1 MTAETPQP
9 RAVAPARPDDSVR
22 AVLRSPRLLTREALA
37 GIVTTL
43 ALVPEVISFSVIA
56 GVDPMV
62 SLVASVVLAVVMS
75 LLGGRPAMVTAAA
88 GSVALVIAPLVRT
101 HGVEYVLPTVLL
113 AGVIQ
118 IVFGTAGLARLMRFI
133 PRSVMIGFVNALGIL
148 IFVAQ
153 VPHLIDVPWI
163 VYPLFALTIAI
174 VVLLPRFTTV
184 VPAPLVAIVVV
195 TVIVVAA
202 GLTDVHTVGDEGP
215 MGGGLPGLTPW
226 LVPFS
231 PETLGIIL
239 PTALS
244 VAFVGLMETLLTA
257 KLVDDITE
265 TPSHKGKESWALGV
279 ANIAAG
285 AYGGIAGCAMIG
297 QTVVNVKI
305 GRARTRVSTLAAG
318 LFLLLLVTGL
328 SSVMARIPMVALAAV
343 MMVVA
348 ITTVDWHSVRP
359 STLRRMPVPETLV
372 MVVTVG
378 VVVATNN
385 LAIGVAVG
393 VLLAMVLFARRIAHV
408 IRVERTVEPAAG
420 DRDGASAGPD
430 ADGSARPRAR
440 VRYDVVGPLF
450 FGSSND
456 LVEHFAYADDALLAE
471 SSGVAGAHT
480 HAESLEVTGVSTT
493 ASPDGEEARRT
504 SRPGATVLVDLSR
517 ASVWDASSVAALD
530 SVETK
535 FAAHGLAVEFVG
547 LDERSGSFHGRLT
560 GQLGG

>member
-1 MTAETPQP
+1 VSPVPLILASPHPEHIVTAASPQP
-9 RAVAPARPDDSVR
+9 RAATPGRPDDSVR
-22 AVLRSPRLLTREALA
+22 AVLRSPRLLSREALA

-88 GSVALVIAPLVRT
+88 GSVALVIAPLVRI

-153 VPHLIDVPWI
+153 VPHLVDVPWI
-163 VYPLFALTIAI
+163 VYPLFVLTIAI

-226 LVPFS
+226 LVPFT

-343 MMVVA
+343 MMIVA

-359 STLRRMPVPETLV
+359 STLRRMPIPETLV
-372 MVVTVG
+372 MVVTVA

-385 LAIGVAVG
+385 LAIGVGVG

-408 IRVERTVEPAAG
+408 IRVERTVE
-420 DRDGASAGPD
+420 DRVGGGA
-430 ADGSARPRAR
+430 AR

-456 LVEHFAYADDALLAE
+456 LVEHFAYADDAAHARSAVETAE
-471 SSGVAGAHT
+471 TSRAEEAVAG
-480 HAESLEVTGVSTT
+480 
-493 ASPDGEEARRT
+493 
-504 SRPGATVLVDLSR
+504 SRSDATVLVDLSR

-535 FAAHGLAVEFVG
+535 FAAHGLGVEFVG

-560 GQLGG
+560 GRLGS